1 VINRASLKKR
11 GINRYVRKK
20 KSARLKEDNEVTI
33 IVVSG
38 RDPLPREKVIYNSCK
53 DLFPYPAPELMP
65 IFCYAIDTLI
75 KIRHYIKTVH
85 QMITV
90 MGKVKWI
97 KIICNDESYEEGIEF
112 VNTPDEAIKKLKRL
126 HLVETKA
133 DKS

>member
-1 VINRASLKKR
+1 MYEKR
-11 GINRYVRKK
+11 K
-20 KSARLKEDNEVTI
+20 APRLKEDNEVTI

-53 DLFPYPAPELMP
+53 DFSVSGARINAHILLP
-65 IFCYAIDTLI
+65 IDTLI
-75 KIRHYIKTVH
+75 KIDITLKTVH

-112 VNTPDEAIKKLKRL
+112 VNTPDEAIKKLKDYISWKQKQTSL
-126 HLVETKA
+126 KPI
-133 DKS
+133 

>member
-1 VINRASLKKR
+1 MYEKRRAP
-11 GINRYVRKK
+11 
-20 KSARLKEDNEVTI
+20 RLKEDNEVTI

-53 DLFPYPAPELMP
+53 DFSVSGARINAHILLP
-65 IFCYAIDTLI
+65 IDTLI
-75 KIRHYIKTVH
+75 KIDITLKTVH

-112 VNTPDEAIKKLKRL
+112 VNTPDEAIKKLKDYISWKQKQTSL
-126 HLVETKA
+126 KPI
-133 DKS
+133 